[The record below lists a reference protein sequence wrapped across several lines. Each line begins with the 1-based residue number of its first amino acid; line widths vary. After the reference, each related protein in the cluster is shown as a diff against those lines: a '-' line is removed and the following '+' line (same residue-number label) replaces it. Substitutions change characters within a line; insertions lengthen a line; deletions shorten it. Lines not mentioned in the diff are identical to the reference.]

1 MKKKAYEYEFQCLLI
16 VMGLT
21 LDVDQRAVY
30 WIVRSF
36 EGSTLFQAPTAEDI
50 PHGEEIYP
58 IKEMSLQHPHMQGN
72 TCN

>member
-1 MKKKAYEYEFQCLLI
+1 
-16 VMGLT
+16 MGLT

-36 EGSTLFQAPTAEDI
+36 EGSTLFQAPTAEEI

-58 IKEMSLQHPHMQGN
+58 IKEMSLQHPHMQGS
-72 TCN
+72 TCNWCD

>member
-1 MKKKAYEYEFQCLLI
+1 MRVLLWMLT

-36 EGSTLFQAPTAEDI
+36 EGSTLFQAPTAEEI

-58 IKEMSLQHPHMQGN
+58 IKEMSLQHPQMQGN
-72 TCN
+72 RCN